1 MSRPWWR
8 RAAPDEECEEPG
20 SHLLR
25 AMAYETAV
33 IAFTAVTVAVL
44 LFLVTR
50 GQFED
55 LYLKARGVAPASDQ
69 VALVSIGDEALYL
82 WEPHA
87 ESREVTPRAML
98 GQIVRF
104 LDAAG
109 AQVVVLDVLLDQPA
123 EGDQQLLAAA
133 EAFPGTV
140 VAAERFVET
149 EPKSGALFQAA
160 ISDGFG
166 GTIQGG
172 FANLQVEEP
181 WLFSDAQLVRRAP
194 LTERVSRARM
204 SATWPLNIIGAEQSE
219 DFLAPSMTLLAAV
232 SLSHPDDALARIQ
245 AGDVDLGVP
254 LDEPLLINF
263 RGPERSDPIPT
274 IRAASILRAMGQ
286 TALAQEMGVD
296 MPVVVPQELRQALEG
311 RVVVVGRVD
320 HAADDRF
327 VTPYSWPWLV
337 DHDMAGARIQ
347 AQVIDTLLSGRHVR
361 VVSTPMWIPA
371 LLLGAAVLVTRRFL
385 RDDVHVLGWIAVSG
399 ALVVV
404 GVVVFDVTDGL
415 ALDAGPP
422 VGGIL
427 IPLLIAH
434 VWEWAVDESRRT

>member
-1 MSRPWWR
+1 MS
-8 RAAPDEECEEPG
+8 
-20 SHLLR
+20 
-25 AMAYETAV
+25 YETFV
-33 IAFTAVTVAVL
+33 VGFTGLTVAIL

-55 LYLKARGVAPASDQ
+55 LYLQARGVAPVSDQ

-87 ESREVTPRAML
+87 AERDVTPRAML
-98 GQIVRF
+98 AQVVRF

-109 AQVVVLDVLLDQPA
+109 AEVVVLDVLLDQPA
-123 EGDQQLLAAA
+123 DGDAELLAAA
-133 EAFPGTV
+133 EAFDGV
-140 VAAERFVET
+140 VIAAERFVET
-149 EPKSGALFQAA
+149 EPKSGALFQAGIA
-160 ISDGFG
+160 DGFG
-166 GTIQGG
+166 GAIQGG

-194 LTERVSRARM
+194 LVQEVSRARM

-219 DFLAPSMTLLAAV
+219 AWQAPAMTLLAAV
-232 SLSHPDDALARIQ
+232 SLAHPDDALARIQ
-245 AGDVDLGVP
+245 SGDLDLP
-254 LDEPLLINF
+254 NAPDLAEPLLINF

-274 IRAASILRAMGQ
+274 LRAASILRAMGQ
-286 TALAQEMGVD
+286 TALAQQMGVD
-296 MPVVVPQELRQALEG
+296 MPVVVPEELRRAVEG

-320 HAADDRF
+320 AAADDRF
-327 VTPYSWPWLV
+327 VTPYSWPLLV
-337 DHDMAGARIQ
+337 NHDMAGVRVQ

-361 VVSTPMWIPA
+361 VVSRPLWILA
-371 LLLGAAVLVTRRFL
+371 LGLGALVLWSRRWL
-385 RDDVHVLGWIAVSG
+385 RDDVHFVGWCAASG
-399 ALVVV
+399 LLVVV
-404 GVVVFDVTDGL
+404 GTVTFRVTDGL

-427 IPLLIAH
+427 IPLLAAH